1 MANGVEAPQYRVRP
15 AESADAHGIHSV
27 VNAAFGQSAE
37 ADLVDE
43 LRGCGALVVE
53 LVAEDDQKNIV
64 GHVAISRVTAGSGPG
79 HRLAITCLAPL
90 SVLPVCQKRGIGTA
104 LTHAA
109 VERLKEMGE
118 DLILVV
124 GDPAYYTR
132 LGFDPGLAREV
143 KGPYA
148 GDAFMALALSSAG
161 GRDLP
166 VEVGFA
172 TPFEAFE

>member
-1 MANGVEAPQYRVRP
+1 MTDGIEAPDFVVRP
-15 AESADAHGIHSV
+15 AEEADRHGIHSV

-53 LVAEDDQKNIV
+53 LVAEDGGKDII

-90 SVLPVCQKRGIGTA
+90 SVLPQCQKRGIGAA

-118 DLILVV
+118 DLVLVV

-132 LGFDPGLAREV
+132 LGFDPGLARRV

-148 GDAFMALALSSAG
+148 GDAFMALALSDAG